1 MSTYFN
7 RKFVVASY
15 VLVFHAVL
23 LWALQSGLLRRAVA
37 LVVPVQML
45 SEFIEPP
52 APRVTPP
59 PPVPQP
65 PVTLRVI
72 TPKTLSLPPP
82 PQTLAIVDNTPAPD
96 ARLVAA
102 SPVAPLAPIT
112 VAVAPAPSAPAPP
125 APASVQLP
133 SSDADYLQNP
143 RPTYPSVSKRLGE
156 QGLVVHSVLIGVDGL
171 PVSAKLVTSSGFAR
185 LDQAAFVAVLRW
197 RYTPGKRNGVPA
209 AMSFNVPINWVL
221 E

>member
-1 MSTYFN
+1 MTTQLN
-7 RKFVVASY
+7 RNLVVASY
-15 VLVFHAVL
+15 VLLFHVAM
-23 LWALQSGLLRRAVA
+23 LWALQSGLLMRAVE
-37 LVVPVQML
+37 LVVPVQLL

-65 PVTLRVI
+65 PVTLRVV

-96 ARLVAA
+96 ARLVEA

-112 VAVAPAPSAPAPP
+112 LAVAPAPP
-125 APASVQLP
+125 APAPPATASVQLP

-143 RPTYPSVSKRLGE
+143 RPTYPPVSKRLGE

-185 LDQAAFVAVLRW
+185 LDQAAFVAVMRW
-197 RYTPGKRNGVPA
+197 RYTPGKRNGEPA
-209 AMSFNVPINWVL
+209 AMSFNVPINLVL